1 MLVERLFVIVLKFK
15 WLIRGIKLF
24 CGESVVAA
32 LADEWLRSLVL
43 HAFVVSLR
51 RVIGGRGGARSGA
64 AAGLVVLVLR
74 AGTIAETKQIA
85 ERSNDDSGVWLAV
98 STHRDRD
105 FSFDFSEVRLALLSL
120 FLFEALLPLRS
131 RLRERDFSE

>member
-1 MLVERLFVIVLKFK
+1 MIRGHNFVIVLA
-15 WLIRGIKLF
+15 G
-24 CGESVVAA
+24 
-32 LADEWLRSLVL
+32 EWLRSLVL

-85 ERSNDDSGVWLAV
+85 ERSAHDSRRVGCL
-98 STHRDRD
+98 H
-105 FSFDFSEVRLALLSL
+105 
-120 FLFEALLPLRS
+120 
-131 RLRERDFSE
+131 